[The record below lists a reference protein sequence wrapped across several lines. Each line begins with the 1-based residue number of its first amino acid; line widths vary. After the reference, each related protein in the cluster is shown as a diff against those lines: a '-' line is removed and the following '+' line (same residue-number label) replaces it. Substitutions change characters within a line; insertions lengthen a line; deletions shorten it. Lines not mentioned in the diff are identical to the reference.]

1 MAVFDKIQNIMDKTI
16 APVASKVADSK
27 MLDALMGGM
36 MCTLPMTLGVSV
48 IAILIN
54 FPIPGFSDW
63 VVSSG
68 LMATGNSILTVTMN
82 MMGIYISFFIGLRWG
97 KVCGLSGYTG
107 GIVSGAVFLAFMPQQ
122 SFEDIPMASFIN
134 TSYMGSNG
142 IFVAILLGLIV
153 PKVTA
158 ILMSKLE
165 IKLPD
170 MVPPMVADSLS
181 PMFAAIVLFTA
192 VWFAKWGLS
201 FTPWGNL
208 FDMINTLIGTPVT
221 MVGASPLAYII
232 VCSLQSIFWFFG
244 VHPNVMLNFYAP
256 VIMACS
262 AANTEAIIA
271 GEALPYG
278 AWAVVALGTA
288 IGGQA
293 NALGIS
299 ISLLF
304 TKSER
309 FKAIRGIALVPSLF
323 NISEPLM
330 FGLPVVLNPTYFIPF
345 VLNIPVCA
353 IVVQALYAL
362 GLGAAF
368 NPTIQLPWVL
378 PQPVI
383 AFMQGGIG
391 CLVISVAVLAVSVL
405 MYTPF
410 TLMADRQALREE
422 QASPLWLIAR
432 RCERS
437 RPLSRNRP
445 HRDFHIH
452 TIIFHEVGSV
462 G

>member
-201 FTPWGNL
+201 FIPWGNL

-422 QASPLWLIAR
+422 QAALEESAA
-432 RCERS
+432 
-437 RPLSRNRP
+437 
-445 HRDFHIH
+445 
-452 TIIFHEVGSV
+452 
-462 G
+462 

>member
-278 AWAVVALGTA
+278 AWAAVALGTA

-422 QASPLWLIAR
+422 QAALEESAA
-432 RCERS
+432 
-437 RPLSRNRP
+437 
-445 HRDFHIH
+445 
-452 TIIFHEVGSV
+452 
-462 G
+462 

>member
-208 FDMINTLIGTPVT
+208 FDMINTLIGTLVT

-422 QASPLWLIAR
+422 QAALEESAA
-432 RCERS
+432 
-437 RPLSRNRP
+437 
-445 HRDFHIH
+445 
-452 TIIFHEVGSV
+452 
-462 G
+462 

>member
-27 MLDALMGGM
+27 MLDALMGGI

-422 QASPLWLIAR
+422 QAALEESAA
-432 RCERS
+432 
-437 RPLSRNRP
+437 
-445 HRDFHIH
+445 
-452 TIIFHEVGSV
+452 
-462 G
+462 

>member
-48 IAILIN
+48 IAILVN

-422 QASPLWLIAR
+422 QAALEESAA
-432 RCERS
+432 
-437 RPLSRNRP
+437 
-445 HRDFHIH
+445 
-452 TIIFHEVGSV
+452 
-462 G
+462 

>member
-330 FGLPVVLNPTYFIPF
+330 FGLPVVLNPMYFIPF

-422 QASPLWLIAR
+422 QAALEESAA
-432 RCERS
+432 
-437 RPLSRNRP
+437 
-445 HRDFHIH
+445 
-452 TIIFHEVGSV
+452 
-462 G
+462 

>member
-165 IKLPD
+165 IKLSD

-422 QASPLWLIAR
+422 QAALEESAA
-432 RCERS
+432 
-437 RPLSRNRP
+437 
-445 HRDFHIH
+445 
-452 TIIFHEVGSV
+452 
-462 G
+462 

>member
-16 APVASKVADSK
+16 APMASKVADSK

-330 FGLPVVLNPTYFIPF
+330 FGLPVVLNPMYFIPF

-422 QASPLWLIAR
+422 QAALEESAA
-432 RCERS
+432 
-437 RPLSRNRP
+437 
-445 HRDFHIH
+445 
-452 TIIFHEVGSV
+452 
-462 G
+462 

>member
-142 IFVAILLGLIV
+142 IFVAILIGLIV

-422 QASPLWLIAR
+422 QAALEESAA
-432 RCERS
+432 
-437 RPLSRNRP
+437 
-445 HRDFHIH
+445 
-452 TIIFHEVGSV
+452 
-462 G
+462 

>member
-368 NPTIQLPWVL
+368 SPTIQLPWVL

-391 CLVISVAVLAVSVL
+391 CLVISVAVLVVSVL

-422 QASPLWLIAR
+422 QAALEESAA
-432 RCERS
+432 
-437 RPLSRNRP
+437 
-445 HRDFHIH
+445 
-452 TIIFHEVGSV
+452 
-462 G
+462 

>member
-122 SFEDIPMASFIN
+122 SFEDIPMVSFIN

-208 FDMINTLIGTPVT
+208 FDMINTMIGTPVT

-422 QASPLWLIAR
+422 QAALEESAA
-432 RCERS
+432 
-437 RPLSRNRP
+437 
-445 HRDFHIH
+445 
-452 TIIFHEVGSV
+452 
-462 G
+462 

>member
-422 QASPLWLIAR
+422 QAALEESA
-432 RCERS
+432 
-437 RPLSRNRP
+437 
-445 HRDFHIH
+445 
-452 TIIFHEVGSV
+452 T
-462 G
+462 

>member
-368 NPTIQLPWVL
+368 NPTIQIPWVL

-422 QASPLWLIAR
+422 QAALEESAA
-432 RCERS
+432 
-437 RPLSRNRP
+437 
-445 HRDFHIH
+445 
-452 TIIFHEVGSV
+452 
-462 G
+462 

>member
-232 VCSLQSIFWFFG
+232 VCSLQLIFWFFG

-422 QASPLWLIAR
+422 QAALEESAA
-432 RCERS
+432 
-437 RPLSRNRP
+437 
-445 HRDFHIH
+445 
-452 TIIFHEVGSV
+452 
-462 G
+462 

>member
-422 QASPLWLIAR
+422 QAALEESA
-432 RCERS
+432 
-437 RPLSRNRP
+437 
-445 HRDFHIH
+445 
-452 TIIFHEVGSV
+452 V
-462 G
+462 

>member
-353 IVVQALYAL
+353 IVVQALYAP

-422 QASPLWLIAR
+422 QAALEESAA
-432 RCERS
+432 
-437 RPLSRNRP
+437 
-445 HRDFHIH
+445 
-452 TIIFHEVGSV
+452 
-462 G
+462 

>member
-192 VWFAKWGLS
+192 VWFAKCGLS

-422 QASPLWLIAR
+422 QAALEESAA
-432 RCERS
+432 
-437 RPLSRNRP
+437 
-445 HRDFHIH
+445 
-452 TIIFHEVGSV
+452 
-462 G
+462 

>member
-378 PQPVI
+378 PQLVI

-422 QASPLWLIAR
+422 QAALEESAA
-432 RCERS
+432 
-437 RPLSRNRP
+437 
-445 HRDFHIH
+445 
-452 TIIFHEVGSV
+452 
-462 G
+462 

>member
-107 GIVSGAVFLAFMPQQ
+107 GIVSGAVFLAFLPQQ

-422 QASPLWLIAR
+422 QAALEESAA
-432 RCERS
+432 
-437 RPLSRNRP
+437 
-445 HRDFHIH
+445 
-452 TIIFHEVGSV
+452 
-462 G
+462 

>member
-391 CLVISVAVLAVSVL
+391 CPASSVAVLAVSVL

-422 QASPLWLIAR
+422 QAALEESAA
-432 RCERS
+432 
-437 RPLSRNRP
+437 
-445 HRDFHIH
+445 
-452 TIIFHEVGSV
+452 
-462 G
+462 

>member
-244 VHPNVMLNFYAP
+244 AHPNVMLNFYAP

-422 QASPLWLIAR
+422 QAALEESAA
-432 RCERS
+432 
-437 RPLSRNRP
+437 
-445 HRDFHIH
+445 
-452 TIIFHEVGSV
+452 
-462 G
+462 

>member
-107 GIVSGAVFLAFMPQQ
+107 GIVSGAVFLAFIPQQ

-422 QASPLWLIAR
+422 QAALEESAA
-432 RCERS
+432 
-437 RPLSRNRP
+437 
-445 HRDFHIH
+445 
-452 TIIFHEVGSV
+452 
-462 G
+462 

>member
-208 FDMINTLIGTPVT
+208 FDMINTLIGTPAT

-422 QASPLWLIAR
+422 QAALEESAA
-432 RCERS
+432 
-437 RPLSRNRP
+437 
-445 HRDFHIH
+445 
-452 TIIFHEVGSV
+452 
-462 G
+462 

>member
-142 IFVAILLGLIV
+142 VFVAILLGLIV

-368 NPTIQLPWVL
+368 NPTIQLPCVL

-422 QASPLWLIAR
+422 QAALEESAA
-432 RCERS
+432 
-437 RPLSRNRP
+437 
-445 HRDFHIH
+445 
-452 TIIFHEVGSV
+452 
-462 G
+462 

>member
-368 NPTIQLPWVL
+368 NPTIQPPWVL

-422 QASPLWLIAR
+422 QAALEESAA
-432 RCERS
+432 
-437 RPLSRNRP
+437 
-445 HRDFHIH
+445 
-452 TIIFHEVGSV
+452 
-462 G
+462 

>member
-1 MAVFDKIQNIMDKTI
+1 MSVFDKIQNIMDKTI

-36 MCTLPMTLGVSV
+36 MCTLPMTLGVCV

-271 GEALPYG
+271 GGALPYG

-422 QASPLWLIAR
+422 QAALEESAA
-432 RCERS
+432 
-437 RPLSRNRP
+437 
-445 HRDFHIH
+445 
-452 TIIFHEVGSV
+452 
-462 G
+462 

>member
-16 APVASKVADSK
+16 APVASNVADSK

-422 QASPLWLIAR
+422 QAALEESAA
-432 RCERS
+432 
-437 RPLSRNRP
+437 
-445 HRDFHIH
+445 
-452 TIIFHEVGSV
+452 
-462 G
+462 

>member
-153 PKVTA
+153 PKGTA

-330 FGLPVVLNPTYFIPF
+330 FGLPVVLNPMYFIPF

-422 QASPLWLIAR
+422 QAALEESAA
-432 RCERS
+432 
-437 RPLSRNRP
+437 
-445 HRDFHIH
+445 
-452 TIIFHEVGSV
+452 
-462 G
+462 

>member
-244 VHPNVMLNFYAP
+244 VHPNVMLNFYAT

-391 CLVISVAVLAVSVL
+391 CLVISVAVLVVSVL

-422 QASPLWLIAR
+422 QAALEESAA
-432 RCERS
+432 
-437 RPLSRNRP
+437 
-445 HRDFHIH
+445 
-452 TIIFHEVGSV
+452 
-462 G
+462 

>member
-1 MAVFDKIQNIMDKTI
+1 MAVFNKIQNIMDKTI

-142 IFVAILLGLIV
+142 VFVAILLGLIV

-422 QASPLWLIAR
+422 QAALEESAA
-432 RCERS
+432 
-437 RPLSRNRP
+437 
-445 HRDFHIH
+445 
-452 TIIFHEVGSV
+452 
-462 G
+462 

>member
-122 SFEDIPMASFIN
+122 SFEDIPMVSFIN

-422 QASPLWLIAR
+422 QAALEESAA
-432 RCERS
+432 
-437 RPLSRNRP
+437 
-445 HRDFHIH
+445 
-452 TIIFHEVGSV
+452 
-462 G
+462 

>member
-330 FGLPVVLNPTYFIPF
+330 FGLPVELNPMYVIPF

-422 QASPLWLIAR
+422 QAALEESAA
-432 RCERS
+432 
-437 RPLSRNRP
+437 
-445 HRDFHIH
+445 
-452 TIIFHEVGSV
+452 
-462 G
+462 

>member
-107 GIVSGAVFLAFMPQQ
+107 GIVSGSVFLAFMPQQ

-422 QASPLWLIAR
+422 QAALEESAA
-432 RCERS
+432 
-437 RPLSRNRP
+437 
-445 HRDFHIH
+445 
-452 TIIFHEVGSV
+452 
-462 G
+462 

>member
-383 AFMQGGIG
+383 AFMQGGTG

-422 QASPLWLIAR
+422 QAALEESAA
-432 RCERS
+432 
-437 RPLSRNRP
+437 
-445 HRDFHIH
+445 
-452 TIIFHEVGSV
+452 
-462 G
+462 

>member
-82 MMGIYISFFIGLRWG
+82 MMGIYISFFIGLRWV

-330 FGLPVVLNPTYFIPF
+330 FGLPVVLNPMYFIPF

-422 QASPLWLIAR
+422 QAALEESAA
-432 RCERS
+432 
-437 RPLSRNRP
+437 
-445 HRDFHIH
+445 
-452 TIIFHEVGSV
+452 
-462 G
+462 

>member
-201 FTPWGNL
+201 FTLWGNQ

-391 CLVISVAVLAVSVL
+391 CLVISVAVLVVSVL

-422 QASPLWLIAR
+422 QAALEESAA
-432 RCERS
+432 
-437 RPLSRNRP
+437 
-445 HRDFHIH
+445 
-452 TIIFHEVGSV
+452 
-462 G
+462 

>member
-323 NISEPLM
+323 NISEPIM

-391 CLVISVAVLAVSVL
+391 CLVISVAVLVVSVL

-422 QASPLWLIAR
+422 QAALEESAA
-432 RCERS
+432 
-437 RPLSRNRP
+437 
-445 HRDFHIH
+445 
-452 TIIFHEVGSV
+452 
-462 G
+462 

>member
-262 AANTEAIIA
+262 AASTEAIIA

-422 QASPLWLIAR
+422 QAALEESAA
-432 RCERS
+432 
-437 RPLSRNRP
+437 
-445 HRDFHIH
+445 
-452 TIIFHEVGSV
+452 
-462 G
+462 